1 MFEKIYFKF
10 KLNKNQ
16 SLMYQIMIILMEE
29 HKKARLCKDSIG
41 YYDGANTLTFDKKQW
56 EKMKK
61 KILFLL
67 SENYTEFFKNMNDK
81 YIIGLFPEEKDSNC
95 ALKIQLTKW
104 ENIERES
111 NTSNN
116 SNNKDQEEKIFLKE
130 NIFNEEYYIA
140 FIIYNKGYSYQYN
153 GYKKTNDKLM
163 ITANRFVM
171 LTFFYYVFS
180 WGIDKKLEIF
190 DFLKKVYFNTFYFL
204 FGDFSISFKFI
215 LIYLFLR
222 IIEYFIEKFFK

>member
-67 SENYTEFFKNMNDK
+67 SENYKEFFKNMNDK
-81 YIIGLFPEEKDSNC
+81 YIIGLR
-95 ALKIQLTKW
+95 